1 MKPCLLHQFE
11 FRLSEDCGRLGDSS
25 QSVICPIKG
34 GQNTW
39 AVIRGNIW
47 LVPKTCESNHSD
59 SSRSAV
65 LTSDLAPNLYDP

>member
-1 MKPCLLHQFE
+1 MKPCLLHHFE

-39 AVIRGNIW
+39 AVI
-47 LVPKTCESNHSD
+47 
-59 SSRSAV
+59 
-65 LTSDLAPNLYDP
+65 